1 MFSSEIIYLCGCI
14 CAGVYVE
21 YWCIFSK
28 ISVECGDD
36 GVGGSMEEVFDSVGG
51 GEVRYV
57 EPAPKAKLGEVGFDT
72 KFPLIVICVEQ
83 SSKVSSLV
91 DPRQMR

>member
-1 MFSSEIIYLCGCI
+1 LGENVFVTDNFICLCGCI

-28 ISVECGDD
+28 ISVNSGDD

-57 EPAPKAKLGEVGFDT
+57 PAPKAKLGEVGST
-72 KFPLIVICVEQ
+72 LN
-83 SSKVSSLV
+83 SL
-91 DPRQMR
+91 

>member
-1 MFSSEIIYLCGCI
+1 VDVFVQE
-14 CAGVYVE
+14 YVVLVHL
-21 YWCIFSK
+21 FQDK
-28 ISVECGDD
+28 RDCGDD